1 VPEDTRTVRI
11 NSEITLSALI
21 ERARRDGEVRLIDG
35 GDVFVLKH
43 LDDRLP
49 DTAREFLIRGGPGSD
64 E

>member
-1 VPEDTRTVRI
+1 MPEDTRTVRI

-21 ERARRDGEVRLIDG
+21 ERARREGEVRLVDG
-35 GDVFVLKH
+35 DDVFVLKH

-49 DTAREFLIRGGPGSD
+49 DSAREFLVRGGPGSD